1 MWKIGPIT
9 IEGKVVLGPMA
20 GITTLAYRD
29 FMKDFGV
36 AVSYT
41 EMVSDCGL
49 IYKNEATY
57 KYLELSLKD
66 HPIGLQLFGGK
77 KETLVKAIHLV
88 EKLGCEYDFLDINLG
103 CPMPKVTR
111 SGAGSAWL
119 KRLDELKDA
128 MTAVVQTSS
137 KPVTAKIRIGWDSS
151 SINFMETIQ
160 ALEEAGVSMICVHA
174 RTTSQIYSGTP
185 RYDLIEDLRL
195 KMKVPLVISGDIF
208 TLDDAVRALTL
219 THADAVMVARGSLG
233 HPKLVSQIDSY
244 FKTGVRLPDPTLGEQ
259 LRYLQDFAHRL
270 IKLKGEKLAIR
281 ELRGIGT
288 HFLTGYP
295 GMRKFKGEMSSSME
309 TLADLNRIVEEI
321 QTTVLTT
328 QDGADK
334 L

>member
-1 MWKIGPIT
+1 MWKIGSIE

-77 KETLVKAIHLV
+77 KETLVKAVHLV
-88 EKLGCEYDFLDINLG
+88 ESLKCASDFLDINLG

-119 KRLDELKDA
+119 KRVDELKQA
-128 MTAVVQTSS
+128 MTAVVEASS
-137 KPVTAKIRIGWDSS
+137 KPVTAKIRIGWDVA
-151 SINFMETIQ
+151 SINFMDTIR
-160 ALEEAGVSMICVHA
+160 ALEDAGVSMICVHA
-174 RTTSQIYSGTP
+174 RTTSQIYSGVP
-185 RYDLIEDLRL
+185 RYDLIGDLRL

-208 TLDDAVRALTL
+208 TLDDAIRALTL
-219 THADAVMVARGSLG
+219 TKADAVMVARGSLG
-233 HPKLVSQIDSY
+233 HPRLVSQIDTY
-244 FKTGVRLPDPTLGEQ
+244 LKTGIRLPDPTLTEQ
-259 LRYLQDFAHRL
+259 LQYLLDFAYRL
-270 IKLKGEKLAIR
+270 IELKGEKLAIR

-295 GMRKFKGEMSSSME
+295 GMRKYKGEMSSSME
-309 TLADLNRIVEEI
+309 TLSDLERIVNQI
-321 QTTVLTT
+321 RQSVLTT
-328 QDGADK
+328 QDGVDK